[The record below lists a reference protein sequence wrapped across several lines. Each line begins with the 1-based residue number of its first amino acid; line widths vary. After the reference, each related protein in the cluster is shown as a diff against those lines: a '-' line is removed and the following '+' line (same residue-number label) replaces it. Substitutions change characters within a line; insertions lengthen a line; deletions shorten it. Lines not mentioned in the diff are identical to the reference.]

1 MDFEFKRTHPLSER
15 KKECE
20 KVRKSFPDKI
30 PVICE
35 KDPKCNLEGNIDKT
49 KYLIPG
55 DLTVSQFGFMIR
67 QRTFLEK
74 EQALFILFQ
83 GDKNPPLDCLMSE
96 IYERYKDPEDGYLYA
111 TYSSELVWGK

>member
-1 MDFEFKRTHPLSER
+1 MEFEYKRNHSASER
-15 KKECE
+15 RNECD
-20 KVRKSFPDKI
+20 KVRQSFPDKI

-35 KDPKCNLEGNIDKT
+35 KDPKCKLQPIDKT
-49 KYLIPG
+49 KFLIPG
-55 DLTVSQFGFMIR
+55 ELTVAQFGFMIR

-111 TYSSELVWGK
+111 TYSSELVWGN

>member
-1 MDFEFKRTHPLSER
+1 MEFKYKKALNLLNR
-15 KKECE
+15 KEEFNKL
-20 KVRKSFPDKI
+20 KSSLNDKI
-30 PVICE
+30 PIICE
-35 KDPKCNLEGNIDKT
+35 KDPKCKLQPIDKT
-49 KYLIPG
+49 KFLIPG
-55 DLTVSQFGFMIR
+55 ELTVAQFGFMIR

-111 TYSSELVWGK
+111 TYSSELVWGN